1 MSGSIQM
8 DNVYALEQDGGVLQ
22 LQWIFGKTA
31 ISINLLNSGPD
42 DGYVGIAA
50 PSPGRILPVSVYK
63 D

>member
-50 PSPGRILPVSVYK
+50 PSPGRILQVSVYK